1 MTIKKE
7 YSKGYGDRYPNEFTS
22 GKCIWDACEA
32 FKALHG
38 IPPTDKY
45 LKDLNLTYKNKKGLS
60 KSVNPNNVLIE
71 LNSYKIFTTSKSN
84 QIFSVPISPI
94 ILNMTTPISSP
105 LNQILFGP
113 PGTGKTYNT
122 INKAL
127 EVLDPE
133 FLSVN
138 SEDRLALKNRFDDFI
153 EDERIVFCTFHQSF
167 SYEDF
172 IEGLRAS
179 SIDGQI
185 EYRVESGVF
194 KKICERATWISNK
207 DLMGKDFSYEA
218 SIDDALDKF
227 VTRVSVRPIIL
238 ETQSGLLFHVNYVGW
253 DKRLYC
259 TTQNNIIKLSVDNLR
274 KILNG
279 IESVL
284 ESSTDTPFT
293 SRIVEYIK
301 EKLLDNGGALDN
313 SSLIFGTKKPYVLI
327 IDEINRGNIS
337 KIFGELITLIEP
349 SKRAGQ
355 DEALSVILAYSKEFF
370 SVPDNVYLIG
380 TMNTAD
386 RSLASLDIA
395 LRRRFEFVEMP
406 PRPDLLDNKI
416 ISGVNIGELLK
427 VMNERIEILLGRE
440 HCLGHAYFMA
450 LPENARVED
459 LADIFRRQ
467 IIPLLQEY
475 FFEDWQR
482 ISWVLNDPRKILV
495 NRFLVQSQSNVL
507 QLFGDEVGSAL
518 QDNRWLISK
527 EAFERIEAY
536 AGVINHEAKITALV
550 VGRGVINHEA
560 KTTALVVGRQVFF
573 MGHTVRQLES
583 GTIELLNG
591 EEIITPVMPKLKE
604 MAESLSIGI
613 LNGQDQ
619 PYNTRQLGKVII
631 DAVEALV

>member
-1 MTIKKE
+1 MEALTPPH
-7 YSKGYGDRYPNEFTS
+7 KGNT
-22 GKCIWDACEA
+22 
-32 FKALHG
+32 
-38 IPPTDKY
+38 
-45 LKDLNLTYKNKKGLS
+45 
-60 KSVNPNNVLIE
+60 VV
-71 LNSYKIFTTSKSN
+71 
-84 QIFSVPISPI
+84 
-94 ILNMTTPISSP
+94 TTPIA

-238 ETQSGLLFHVNYVGW
+238 ETQSGLLFHVNYVGS
-253 DKRLYC
+253 DKGLYC

-284 ESSTDTPFT
+284 ESSIDAPFT

-313 SSLIFGTKKPYVLI
+313 SSLIFGAKKPYVLI

-349 SKRAGQ
+349 SKRAGR
-355 DEALSVILAYSKEFF
+355 DEALSVILPYSKESF

-406 PRPDLLDNKI
+406 PRPDLLNNKI

-450 LPENARVED
+450 LPENANVED

-482 ISWVLNDPRKILV
+482 ISWVLNDPRKMLA

-536 AGVINHEAKITALV
+536 AGVINHEAK
-550 VGRGVINHEA
+550 
-560 KTTALVVGRQVFF
+560 TTVPVVGRQVFF

-631 DAVEALV
+631 DTVEALV